1 MKNSFV
7 IEYLNE
13 NEFRKKERAVKKYN
27 MLAYKKLAFDFY
39 PSFRDGNFKGIV
51 LSKNT
56 KDGITKYE
64 LKLPT
69 DRMFAAVHGDVKLH
83 YTVYENQKLV
93 MLDTLL
99 PEDILTDGYQKELTT
114 YKGVM
119 VSKSH
124 ADRDMFKINLLNSM
138 NKQGFLNISKRVL
151 IILSSIFI
159 LALALVIYL
168 VLR

>member
-27 MLAYKKLAFDFY
+27 MLAYKKLVFDFY
-39 PSFRDGNFKGIV
+39 PAFRDGNFMGVIV
-51 LSKNT
+51 SKNT

-93 MLDTLL
+93 MLDTLT
-99 PEDILTDGYQKELTT
+99 PEDILTEGHQKELST

-138 NKQGFLNISKRVL
+138 NKNGFLNISKRVL
-151 IILSSIFI
+151 IILSAVFVLLIGLI
-159 LALALVIYL
+159 IYL
-168 VLR
+168 IVK

>member
-13 NEFRKKERAVKKYN
+13 NEFRKKERAIKKYN
-27 MLAYKKLAFDFY
+27 MLAYKKLVFDFY
-39 PSFRDGNFKGIV
+39 PSFRDGEFKGV
-51 LSKNT
+51 VVSKNT

-64 LKLPT
+64 LKLLT
-69 DRMFAAVHGDVKLH
+69 DRMFAKVHGDVKLY

-93 MLDTLL
+93 MLDTLT
-99 PEDILTDGYQKELTT
+99 PEEILSEGHQKELST

-124 ADRDMFKINLLNSM
+124 AERDMFKINLLNM
-138 NKQGFLNISKRVL
+138 LDK
-151 IILSSIFI
+151 
-159 LALALVIYL
+159 
-168 VLR
+168 

>member
-27 MLAYKKLAFDFY
+27 MLAYKKLVFDFY
-39 PSFRDGNFKGIV
+39 PSFRDGDFKGIIV
-51 LSKNT
+51 SKNT
-56 KDGITKYE
+56 KDMITKYE

-69 DRMFAAVHGDVKLH
+69 DRMFAKVHGDVVLH

-93 MLDTLL
+93 MLDTLT
-99 PEDILTDGYQKELTT
+99 PEDILTEGHQKELST

-119 VSKSH
+119 VSKRSEE
-124 ADRDMFKINLLNSM
+124 R
-138 NKQGFLNISKRVL
+138 RVGKECR
-151 IILSSIFI
+151 SRWSP
-159 LALALVIYL
+159 YH
-168 VLR
+168 